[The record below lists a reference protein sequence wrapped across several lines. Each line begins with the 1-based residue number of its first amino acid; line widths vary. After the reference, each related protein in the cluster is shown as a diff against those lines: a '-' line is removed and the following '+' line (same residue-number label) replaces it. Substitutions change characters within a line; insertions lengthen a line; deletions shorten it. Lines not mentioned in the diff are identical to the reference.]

1 MATQFTLLV
10 DEKQIQPDQKFRGK
24 MGICTE
30 QTKILIAQKYS
41 VEFQILFFR

>member
-1 MATQFTLLV
+1 MLSRLTLLV
-10 DEKQIQPDQKFRGK
+10 REKLIQPDQKFRGK

-41 VEFQILFFR
+41 VEFQSLFFR

>member
-1 MATQFTLLV
+1 MLSRLTLV
-10 DEKQIQPDQKFRGK
+10 VREKLIQPDPKFRGK
-24 MGICTE
+24 MVICTK